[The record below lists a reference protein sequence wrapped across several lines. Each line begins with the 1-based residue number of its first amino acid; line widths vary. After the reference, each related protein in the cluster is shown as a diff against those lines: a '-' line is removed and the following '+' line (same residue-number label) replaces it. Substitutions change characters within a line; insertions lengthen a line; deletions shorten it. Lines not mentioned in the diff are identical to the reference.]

1 MTRNK
6 SLAPFLAAAL
16 ALCGLAMAGFAPAA
30 SADSSPSQKIVKTH
44 YVVVR
49 MSAQLIQVH
58 SLANERELH
67 SFTYAPDVRSKMLSI
82 LNAGGYRYGD
92 KVTIWH
98 KSGDDVAVKIKGK
111 PSKPK

>member
-16 ALCGLAMAGFAPAA
+16 ALCGLAMAGFAPRA
-30 SADSSPSQKIVKTH
+30 SADSSPSQKIVKTE

-49 MSAQLIQVH
+49 MSAQMIQVH
-58 SLANERELH
+58 SLTNERELH
-67 SFTYAPDVRSKMLSI
+67 SFTYSPDVRAQLQDVI
-82 LNAGGYRYGD
+82 NAGGYRYGD

-98 KSGDDVAVKIKGK
+98 KDGDNVAVKIKGK
-111 PSKPK
+111 LSKSK

>member
-16 ALCGLAMAGFAPAA
+16 ALCGLAMAGFAPRA
-30 SADSSPSQKIVKTH
+30 SADGSPSQKIVKTH
-44 YVVVR
+44 YIVVR
-49 MSAQLIQVH
+49 MSAQLIQVR
-58 SLANERELH
+58 SESNERELH
-67 SFTYAPDVRSKMLSI
+67 SFTYGPDVRDKMISI

-98 KSGDDVAVKIKGK
+98 KDGDDVAVKITGK
-111 PSKPK
+111 PSKAK

>member
-1 MTRNK
+1 MMRNK

-30 SADSSPSQKIVKTH
+30 SADNSPSEKIVKTE

-58 SLANERELH
+58 SLTNERELH
-67 SFTYAPDVRSKMLSI
+67 SFTYSPDVRAKLQDI
-82 LNAGGYRYGD
+82 INAGGYHYGD

-98 KSGDDVAVKIKGK
+98 KSGDDVAVKITGK
-111 PSKPK
+111 LSKPK